1 MLFQKSTGVGGRKWG
16 AGTVLWWRSAE
27 LRFSVLELKCQWLI
41 AQHLEM
47 GDWSSQERLEQ
58 EKFWD
63 SSKQKWQVNQESS
76 CMHIKRELVLQA
88 AEVEP

>member
-1 MLFQKSTGVGGRKWG
+1 MGSGNSVVVEG
-16 AGTVLWWRSAE
+16 SAE

-58 EKFWD
+58 EKFWE

-76 CMHIKRELVLQA
+76 CMHMKKVASIAGSRGGTLVWC
-88 AEVEP
+88 E